1 MDQQQGWTISQVEG
15 LIGLSRRDIQRC
27 CYAGKGGVDVLS
39 CPSSTWGRRTYDK
52 DDIARLFLV
61 AQMKAHGMSLPEA
74 KRAVDQ
80 AGAEGR
86 TDAEL
91 IRDHAARLTEKIEQL
106 RSLLLSANALLA
118 ADAGGTAADGDEA
131 DAATKV
137 SLEEIISERL
147 SLDVLAGLLSNEGA
161 VNATSNEELENIAQE
176 LDDPG
181 LALAVDLWAGA
192 GATEQIRS
200 RFGVTAQSY

>member
-1 MDQQQGWTISQVEG
+1 MEQRQGWTISQVEG

-61 AQMKAHGMSLPEA
+61 AQMKARGMSLPEA
-74 KRAVDQ
+74 KRALDQ
-80 AGAEGR
+80 ASAEGR

-106 RSLLLSANALLA
+106 RSLLLGANALLA
-118 ADAGGTAADGDEA
+118 ADAGGAVADGGEA
-131 DAATKV
+131 DAATKA
-137 SLEEIISERL
+137 SLEEIISEHL
-147 SLDVLAGLLSNEGA
+147 PLDVLAGLLSNEDA
-161 VNATSNEELENIAQE
+161 VNAVDSEALENIAQE

-181 LALAVDLWAGA
+181 LALAIDLWAGA

-200 RFGVTAQSY
+200 RLNAAIQSN

>member
-1 MDQQQGWTISQVEG
+1 MEQRQGWTISQVEG

-61 AQMKAHGMSLPEA
+61 AQMKARGMSLPET
-74 KRAVDQ
+74 KRALDQ

-86 TDAEL
+86 TDEL

-118 ADAGGTAADGDEA
+118 ADAGGAVADGGEA
-131 DAATKV
+131 NAATKA
-137 SLEEIISERL
+137 SLEEIISEHL
-147 SLDVLAGLLSNEGA
+147 PLDVLAGLLSDEDA
-161 VNATSNEELENIAQE
+161 VNAVSNEELENIAQE

-181 LALAVDLWAGA
+181 LALAIDLWAGA

-200 RFGVTAQSY
+200 RLNAAIQSS